1 MTNQEIDQL
10 AKVLKTFIEEEREI
24 TKDMHIKHH
33 AFIAHLIEE
42 SENNFKSYFKIRDA
56 LLGWLVMIALVG
68 IGRVIWDYFLHTTA
82 IIK

>member
-33 AFIAHLIEE
+33 AFIAHLKKVRITLNLILRLEM
-42 SENNFKSYFKIRDA
+42 
-56 LLGWLVMIALVG
+56 LCLVG
-68 IGRVIWDYFLHTTA
+68 
-82 IIK
+82 